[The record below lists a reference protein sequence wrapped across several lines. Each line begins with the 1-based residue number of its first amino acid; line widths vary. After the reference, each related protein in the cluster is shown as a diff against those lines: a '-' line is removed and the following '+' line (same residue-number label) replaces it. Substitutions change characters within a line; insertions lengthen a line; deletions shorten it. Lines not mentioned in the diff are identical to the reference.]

1 MHGTPDMTEDNIKAG
16 TTESSPLVSRTFRLD
31 RKAINELGAFVGDGR
46 VSEEIRALIELR
58 LRALR
63 ADTPLLVGADV
74 LRMTVDV
81 EKRFAPTPAVPG
93 LFSPASALVRDVLTD
108 LRERI
113 RERDSVPLPDRTPN
127 APLRERDAL
136 GEKRRAESASRR
148 AKRALAGA
156 KGARHA

>member
-1 MHGTPDMTEDNIKAG
+1 MTEDNIKAG

-81 EKRFAPTPAVPG
+81 EKRFAPTPRADAVG
-93 LFSPASALVRDVLTD
+93 SALVRDVLND
-108 LRERI
+108 LRERV

-136 GEKRRAESASRR
+136 GEKRRAALGRPAGRTPKASVR
-148 AKRALAGA
+148 A
-156 KGARHA
+156 